1 MVLRRLVPSA
11 YRPVLANRV
20 FRRLILGFA
29 VSYLGDGMSFVAVAW
44 LAIELAPQATAG
56 LWVGGAVAAYT
67 LPGVVGA
74 LVFGRRLRRVPAK
87 RLLLADNVVRGVFLG
102 AVPLIWLAGLL
113 TPPLYVVLLAVSS
126 LLHAWGSAGKYTLL
140 AELLPDEQRFAA
152 NTLVSS
158 LSFAATIAGPAIAGV
173 LVTYVSSALVL
184 GLDALTYV
192 FLAVL
197 VVRTRL
203 PESRHVPPVDR
214 AAARGGFALLRSH
227 PELLGLLTLTWFFNL
242 LYGPVEVALP
252 LHVTHDLH
260 APGTLLGLY
269 WMLFGIGAVLGGLA
283 VGALRQLPLW
293 PVTVVIVVG
302 WGLSLVPLGFDVPT
316 AATVACFTLGGAIY
330 GPFVALSVT
339 LMQAKSPPQ
348 HLAAMLAARSAVLLT
363 ASPLGTALG
372 GPLTTALGPRATLGG
387 SGLATVALGAVAC
400 VLLLARRRYQSAR
413 EPGAPPVQVHRM
425 DDGGAEDHERQG
437 FIGQARVVGGVN
449 ASTAPCAATAIDGA
463 FDRTRTVARASR
475 TANGARI
482 TTRIAGELPPVY
494 AAQHPPA
501 PRDAR
506 DGRGAAVCGETGD
519 QTGQEWRSAG
529 HVAAPSVTAMDITH
543 SRELPPA

>member
-1 MVLRRLVPSA
+1 MNPDRPPAQLHDAPSVLQRFVPAA
-11 YRPVLANRV
+11 YRPVLTNRV
-20 FRRLILGFA
+20 FRRLTLGFA

-44 LAIELAPQATAG
+44 LAIELSPQATAG

-74 LVFGRRLRRVPAK
+74 LVLGRRLRRMSAK
-87 RLLLADNVVRGVFLG
+87 RLLLVDNVVRGVFLG
-102 AVPLIWLAGLL
+102 VIPLAWLAGLL
-113 TPPLYVVLLAVSS
+113 TLPLYVALLAASS

-140 AELLPDEQRFAA
+140 AELLPDPQRLAA

-158 LSFAATIAGPAIAGV
+158 LNFAATIAGPAIAGL

-184 GLDALTYV
+184 GLDALSYV

-203 PESRHVPPVDR
+203 PTAPSGRLASSPGEGQVSPVDR
-214 AAARGGFALLRSH
+214 AAARGGLGLLRSH
-227 PELLGLLTLTWFFNL
+227 PELLGLLTLTWFFNF

-252 LHVTHDLH
+252 LHVTEDLH
-260 APGTLLGLY
+260 APGTLLGTY

-293 PVTVVIVVG
+293 PVTVAIVIG
-302 WGLSLVPLGFDVPT
+302 WGLTLLPFGWAVPT
-316 AATVACFTLGGAIY
+316 AVTVACFTLGGAIY

-348 HLAAMLAARSAVLLT
+348 HLAAMLAARSAALLT

-387 SGLATVALGAVAC
+387 SGLATVALGVVAC
-400 VLLLARRRYQSAR
+400 VLLARRR
-413 EPGAPPVQVHRM
+413 
-425 DDGGAEDHERQG
+425 
-437 FIGQARVVGGVN
+437 RV
-449 ASTAPCAATAIDGA
+449 
-463 FDRTRTVARASR
+463 
-475 TANGARI
+475 
-482 TTRIAGELPPVY
+482 
-494 AAQHPPA
+494 
-501 PRDAR
+501 
-506 DGRGAAVCGETGD
+506 
-519 QTGQEWRSAG
+519 
-529 HVAAPSVTAMDITH
+529 
-543 SRELPPA
+543 

>member
-1 MVLRRLVPSA
+1 MPLALQRLVPSA
-11 YRPVLANRV
+11 YRPVLANRGL
-20 FRRLILGFA
+20 RRLLLGFA
-29 VSYLGDGMSFVAVAW
+29 VSYLGDGMSFLAVPW

-74 LVFGRRLRRVPAK
+74 LVLGRRLRRVPAR
-87 RLLLADNVVRGVFLG
+87 RLLLADTLARGVFLG
-102 AVPLIWLAGLL
+102 AVPLAWLAGLL
-113 TPPLYVVLLAVSS
+113 TLPLYVALLAVSS
-126 LLHAWGSAGKYTLL
+126 LLHAWGSAGRYTLL
-140 AELLPDEQRFAA
+140 AELLPDEQRLAA

-158 LSFAATIAGPAIAGV
+158 LEFAATIAGPAIAGV
-173 LVTYVSSALVL
+173 LVTYVSSASLVL

-197 VVRTRL
+197 VGRMRL
-203 PESRHVPPVDR
+203 PESGHVSLVDQ
-214 AAARGGFALLRSH
+214 AAARGGLALLRSY

-252 LHVTHDLH
+252 LYVTDDLR

-293 PVTVVIVVG
+293 PVMVVIVVA
-302 WGLSLVPLGFDVPT
+302 WGLALLPFGFDVPT
-316 AATVACFTLGGAIY
+316 AVTVACFTLGGAIY
-330 GPFVALSVT
+330 GPYVPLSVT

-348 HLAAMLAARSAVLLT
+348 HLAAMLAARSATLLT

-400 VLLLARRRYQSAR
+400 VLLLARR
-413 EPGAPPVQVHRM
+413 GNH
-425 DDGGAEDHERQG
+425 
-437 FIGQARVVGGVN
+437 
-449 ASTAPCAATAIDGA
+449 
-463 FDRTRTVARASR
+463 
-475 TANGARI
+475 
-482 TTRIAGELPPVY
+482 
-494 AAQHPPA
+494 
-501 PRDAR
+501 
-506 DGRGAAVCGETGD
+506 
-519 QTGQEWRSAG
+519 
-529 HVAAPSVTAMDITH
+529 
-543 SRELPPA
+543 

>member
-1 MVLRRLVPSA
+1 MVRQRLVPSA

-74 LVFGRRLRRVPAK
+74 LVFGRRLRRVPAR

-102 AVPLIWLAGLL
+102 AVPVAWLAGLL
-113 TPPLYVVLLAVSS
+113 TLPLYVVLLAS

-140 AELLPDEQRFAA
+140 AELLPDEQRLAA

-158 LSFAATIAGPAIAGV
+158 LNFAATIAGPAIAGV

-197 VVRTRL
+197 VARLRL
-203 PESRHVPPVDR
+203 PEPGHVSLVEKGT
-214 AAARGGFALLRSH
+214 RGGFALMRAH
-227 PELLGLLTLTWFFNL
+227 PELFGLLTLTWFFNL

-252 LHVTHDLH
+252 LHVTDDLH

-269 WMLFGIGAVLGGLA
+269 WMLFGIGALLGGLA

-293 PVTVVIVVG
+293 PVTVVIVVA
-302 WGLSLVPLGFDVPT
+302 WGLALLPFGFDVPT
-316 AATVACFTLGGAIY
+316 AVTVVCFTLGGAIY

-339 LMQAKSPPQ
+339 LMQAKSPPG
-348 HLAAMLAARSAVLLT
+348 HLAAMLAARSAALLT

-372 GPLTTALGPRATLGG
+372 GPLTAALGPRATLGG

-400 VLLLARRRYQSAR
+400 VLLLARR
-413 EPGAPPVQVHRM
+413 GKH
-425 DDGGAEDHERQG
+425 
-437 FIGQARVVGGVN
+437 
-449 ASTAPCAATAIDGA
+449 
-463 FDRTRTVARASR
+463 
-475 TANGARI
+475 
-482 TTRIAGELPPVY
+482 
-494 AAQHPPA
+494 
-501 PRDAR
+501 
-506 DGRGAAVCGETGD
+506 
-519 QTGQEWRSAG
+519 
-529 HVAAPSVTAMDITH
+529 
-543 SRELPPA
+543 

>member
-1 MVLRRLVPSA
+1 VHLHEVPSVLQRLVPSA
-11 YRPVLANRV
+11 YRPVLANRG
-20 FRRLILGFA
+20 FRRLLLGFA
-29 VSYLGDGMSFVAVAW
+29 VSYLGDGMSFVAVPW

-74 LVFGRRLRRVPAK
+74 LVFGRRLRRVSAR
-87 RLLLADNVVRGVFLG
+87 RLLLVDNVVRGVFLG
-102 AVPLIWLAGLL
+102 AVPLAWLAGLL
-113 TPPLYVVLLAVSS
+113 TLPLYVVLLAVSS
-126 LLHAWGSAGKYTLL
+126 LLHAWGSAGRYTLL
-140 AELLPDEQRFAA
+140 AELLPDEQRLAA

-158 LSFAATIAGPAIAGV
+158 LEFAATIAGPAIAGV
-173 LVTYVSSALVL
+173 LVTYVSSASLVL

-197 VVRTRL
+197 VARMRL
-203 PESRHVPPVDR
+203 PESGHVSLVDQ
-214 AAARGGFALLRSH
+214 AAARGGLALLRSY

-252 LHVTHDLH
+252 LHVTEDLH

-293 PVTVVIVVG
+293 PVTVVIVVA
-302 WGLSLVPLGFDVPT
+302 WGLALLPFGFDVPT
-316 AATVACFTLGGAIY
+316 AVTVACFTLGGAIY
-330 GPFVALSVT
+330 GPFVPLSVT

-348 HLAAMLAARSAVLLT
+348 HLAAMLAARSATLLT

-400 VLLLARRRYQSAR
+400 VLLLARRRN
-413 EPGAPPVQVHRM
+413 H
-425 DDGGAEDHERQG
+425 
-437 FIGQARVVGGVN
+437 
-449 ASTAPCAATAIDGA
+449 
-463 FDRTRTVARASR
+463 
-475 TANGARI
+475 
-482 TTRIAGELPPVY
+482 
-494 AAQHPPA
+494 
-501 PRDAR
+501 
-506 DGRGAAVCGETGD
+506 
-519 QTGQEWRSAG
+519 
-529 HVAAPSVTAMDITH
+529 
-543 SRELPPA
+543 